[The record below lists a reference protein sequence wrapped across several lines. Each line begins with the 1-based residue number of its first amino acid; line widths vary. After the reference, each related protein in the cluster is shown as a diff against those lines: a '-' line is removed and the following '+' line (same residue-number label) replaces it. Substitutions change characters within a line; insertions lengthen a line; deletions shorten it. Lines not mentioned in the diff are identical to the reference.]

1 MGSSS
6 GSKKPKKPE
15 KQYVVD
21 TDSDEDDIDLSF
33 LDFSKETFVPPPNLL
48 EDPFLNLL
56 CDEKM
61 LMRSINAMGDEQ
73 NGPDVNQA
81 DHAHMDEEN
90 QEQVGRDADN
100 HVYPIAWA
108 VVNVENA
115 DN

>member
-1 MGSSS
+1 MASSS
-6 GSKKPKKPE
+6 GSKKPKRPK

-33 LDFSKETFVPPPNLL
+33 LDFSKETFVPSPNLL

-61 LMRSINAMGDEQ
+61 LMRSIDAMRDEQ
-73 NGPDVNQA
+73 NRPDVIQA

-90 QEQVGRDADN
+90 QEHIIV
-100 HVYPIAWA
+100 
-108 VVNVENA
+108 
-115 DN
+115 